1 MYAHRRAPAG
11 QPIKYSNLSRVQS
24 SPYVKIEHNKSARH
38 VRACVKKKIMETQST
53 KRLAIE
59 AIESSAAALKELS
72 SGIWRRP
79 ELAFEEEHA
88 HALLTQFLEDRGF
101 QVERRFG
108 LSTAFRATSGVRE
121 EGGGNVAVICEYDA
135 LPGIGHACGHNL
147 IAEAGI
153 YT

>member
-1 MYAHRRAPAG
+1 
-11 QPIKYSNLSRVQS
+11 
-24 SPYVKIEHNKSARH
+24 
-38 VRACVKKKIMETQST
+38 MESQST

-59 AIESSAAALKELS
+59 AIESSAAALKELG

-108 LSTAFRATSGVRE
+108 LSTAFRATSGVRG